1 MFDRFQHTPMHNFN
15 NLLSSW
21 LKINI
26 KIDVI
31 NITWNNDMLRT
42 FLKLAIPS
50 LSFFVEYAQLIETFQ
65 LFFAIEK
72 VQHKF

>member
-1 MFDRFQHTPMHNFN
+1 MHNSN

-50 LSFFVEYAQLIETFQ
+50 LSLFVEYAQLIETFP